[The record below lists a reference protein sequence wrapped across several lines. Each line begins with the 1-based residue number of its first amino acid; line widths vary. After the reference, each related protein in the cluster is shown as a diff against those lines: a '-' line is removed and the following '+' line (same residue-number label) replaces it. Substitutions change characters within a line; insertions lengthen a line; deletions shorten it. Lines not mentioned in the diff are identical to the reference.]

1 MAVGAVLLKAGIFLC
16 IIGMGF
22 GLKKAGFFRKE
33 DFRVVAKIVL
43 NITLPCAVISN
54 FAGLEFNASLVV
66 LALFGFLC
74 DVILLIAGYLAALRR
89 PREEQAFN
97 IINYTGYNIGCFTL
111 PYVQSFLGPAAVVSA
126 CIFDAGNAVICTSGS
141 YAVGS
146 SVLGSGQKTTVKSF
160 LKKMFRSVPLD
171 TYLVML
177 VLTSIG
183 IALPS
188 PLMQFAQTVGGANA
202 FLAMLM
208 IGIGFE
214 INLDRSRIGRLV
226 RLLLIR
232 FSISAVLSAGFYFLL
247 PFPLE
252 VRQLMAL
259 IVFSPI
265 ASAAPAFT
273 QQIEGDIELSSTAN
287 SLSIII
293 SMTIMTALLMGMGI

>member
-1 MAVGAVLLKAGIFLC
+1 MGAVLLKAGIFLC
-16 IIGMGF
+16 IIAMGY
-22 GLKKAGFFRKE
+22 GLKKTGFFRKE

-54 FAGLEFNASLVV
+54 FAGLEFDSTLVI

-74 DVILLIAGYLAALRR
+74 DMVLLAAGYLVALRR
-89 PREEQAFN
+89 PKEEQAFN
-97 IINYTGYNIGCFTL
+97 VINYTGYNIGCFTL

-146 SVLGSGQKTTVKSF
+146 SVLGKGEKTTVLRF

-171 TYLVML
+171 TYLIML
-177 VLTSIG
+177 FLTAVG
-183 IALPS
+183 IALPA
-188 PLMQFAQTVGGANA
+188 PLMQFAQTIGGANA

-214 INLDRSRIGRLV
+214 INLDKSRVGRLV
-226 RLLLIR
+226 KLLVIR
-232 FSISAVLSAGFYFLL
+232 FAISGLLSAGFYFLL

-293 SMTIMTALLMGMGI
+293 SMTIMTVLLMGMGI